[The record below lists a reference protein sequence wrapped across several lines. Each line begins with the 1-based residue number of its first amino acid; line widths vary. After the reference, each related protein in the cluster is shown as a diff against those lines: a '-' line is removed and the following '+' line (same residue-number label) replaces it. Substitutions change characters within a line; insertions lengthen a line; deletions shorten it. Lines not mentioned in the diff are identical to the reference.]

1 MRYINKCY
9 KSEFMIMRARIIV
22 LIVFTLFCALLSSC
36 SINKLAM
43 NMVADALTGDG
54 SSDVFTGDSDPQLVG
69 DAIPFAIKLYESLLS
84 SAPDH
89 QGLMLTTG
97 SLFIMYANAFVQ
109 GPAEMLSRSE
119 WEARESALIRSKK
132 LYLRGYVMLYDA
144 LEKKFPGFKQASVE
158 KGSMQSMLKKCKKE
172 DVGLLYWAV
181 AGGLSA
187 YSIDILDYELSAN
200 IPQWSAMIHRAYEL
214 DPDYSVSALDEFFIL
229 FYASLPELLGGDL
242 ERAEYHYKL
251 ALEKTGGNSAG
262 AYVSYAQSVC
272 VPAQDYETFKDCL
285 EKASAINPDADA
297 STRLVNII
305 NQQKARWLMDNAWTF
320 FSFLP
325 IPDDY

>member
-1 MRYINKCY
+1 MKMRI
-9 KSEFMIMRARIIV
+9 FLLA
-22 LIVFTLFCALLSSC
+22 VFTICCIALTSC

-43 NMVADALTGDG
+43 NLVADALTGEG
-54 SSDVFTGDSDPQLVG
+54 SSDVFTGDTDPQLVG
-69 DAIPFAIKLYESLLS
+69 DAIPFAIKMYESLLS
-84 SAPDH
+84 ATPDH

-97 SLFIMYANAFVQ
+97 SLFVMYANAFVQ
-109 GPAEMLSRSE
+109 GPAEMLPRGE
-119 WEARESALIRSKK
+119 WEEREAALNRSKQ
-132 LYLRGYVMLYDA
+132 LYLRGYKILYDA
-144 LEKKFPGFKQASVE
+144 LDKKFPGFRKATVE
-158 KGSMQSMLKKCKKE
+158 KGTIQPLLDKCKKQ

-187 YSIDILDYELSAN
+187 YSIDVLDYELSAN

-214 DPDYSVSALDEFFIL
+214 DPNYGTAALDEFFIL

-262 AYVSYAQSVC
+262 TYVSYAQAVC
-272 VPAQDYETFKDCL
+272 VPAQNYDVFKDCL
-285 EKASAINPDADA
+285 EKAVAIDPNKDT
-297 STRLVNII
+297 STRLVNIL
-305 NQQKARWLMDNAWTF
+305 NQRKAGWLLENAWVF

-325 IPDDY
+325 MPDY

>member
-1 MRYINKCY
+1 
-9 KSEFMIMRARIIV
+9 
-22 LIVFTLFCALLSSC
+22 
-36 SINKLAM
+36 M
-43 NMVADALTGDG
+43 NAVADALTGDG
-54 SSDVFTGDSDPQLVG
+54 SSDVFTGDPDPQLVG
-69 DAIPFAIKLYESLLS
+69 DAIPFAIKMYESLLS
-84 SAPDH
+84 ANPDH

-97 SLFIMYANAFVQ
+97 SLFVMYANAFVQ
-109 GPAEMLSRSE
+109 GPAEMFPRYE
-119 WEARESALIRSKK
+119 WEAREAALNRSKQ
-132 LYLRGYVMLYDA
+132 LYLRGYRILYNA
-144 LEKKFPGFKQASVE
+144 LEKKFPGFKEATVE
-158 KGSMQSMLKKCKKE
+158 KGSMQSLLNKCKKQ

-214 DPDYSVSALDEFFIL
+214 DPDYSGAALDEFFIL

-242 ERAEYHYKL
+242 ERARYHYKL

-262 AYVSYAQSVC
+262 TYVSYAQSVC

-285 EKASAINPDADA
+285 EKAAAINPDADA

>member
-1 MRYINKCY
+1 MRV
-9 KSEFMIMRARIIV
+9 RIILLTV
-22 LIVFTLFCALLSSC
+22 TLVCFTALLSC

-43 NMVADALTGDG
+43 NAVADALTGEG
-54 SSDVFTGDSDPQLVG
+54 SSDVFTGDPDPQLVG
-69 DAIPFAIKLYESLLS
+69 DSIPFAIKMYESLLS
-84 SAPDH
+84 ANPDH

-97 SLFIMYANAFVQ
+97 SLFVMYANAFVQ
-109 GPAEMLSRSE
+109 GPAEMLPRSE
-119 WEARESALIRSKK
+119 WEEREAALARSKQ
-132 LYLRGYVMLYDA
+132 LYLRGYGILYDA
-144 LEKKFPGFKQASVE
+144 LEKKFSGFKKANVE
-158 KGSMQSMLKKCKKE
+158 KGTIQPLLQKCKKT
-172 DVGLLYWAV
+172 DVSLLYWAV

-200 IPQWSAMIHRAYEL
+200 IPQWSAMIQRAYEL
-214 DPDYSVSALDEFFIL
+214 DPNYSTAALDEFFIL
-229 FYASLPELLGGDL
+229 YYASLPELLGGDI

-262 AYVSYAQSVC
+262 AYVSYAQAIC
-272 VPAQDYETFKDCL
+272 VPAQNYDAFKDCL
-285 EKASAINPDADA
+285 EKAIAIDPNKDT

-305 NQQKARWLMDNAWTF
+305 TQKKARWLLENAWTL

>member
-1 MRYINKCY
+1 MAINAV
-9 KSEFMIMRARIIV
+9 S
-22 LIVFTLFCALLSSC
+22 
-36 SINKLAM
+36 N
-43 NMVADALTGDG
+43 ALTGTG
-54 SSDVFTGDSDPQLVG
+54 SADVFTSDPDPELVG
-69 DAIPFAIKLYESLLS
+69 DALPFAIKLYETLLS
-84 SAPDH
+84 
-89 QGLMLTTG
+89 QK
-97 SLFIMYANAFVQ
+97 
-109 GPAEMLSRSE
+109 PAEMLPRGE
-119 WEARESALIRSKK
+119 WEAREAALMRSKQ
-132 LYLRGYVMLYDA
+132 LYLRGYGMLYDA

-158 KGSMQSMLKKCKKE
+158 KGTMQSLLLKCKKE
-172 DVGLLYWAV
+172 DVSLLYWAV

-187 YSIDILDYELSAN
+187 YSIDILDYELSSH
-200 IPQWSAMIHRAYEL
+200 IQEWSAMIHRAYEL
-214 DPDYSVSALDEFFIL
+214 DPNYSGAALDEFFIL

-272 VPAQDYETFKDCL
+272 IPAQDYNTFKDCL
-285 EKASAINPDADA
+285 DKALAINPDINT

-305 NQQKARWLMDNAWTF
+305 TQQKARWLLDNAWTF

>member
-1 MRYINKCY
+1 MN
-9 KSEFMIMRARIIV
+9 
-22 LIVFTLFCALLSSC
+22 LI
-36 SINKLAM
+36 
-43 NMVADALTGDG
+43 ADALTGDG
-54 SSDVFTGDSDPQLVG
+54 SSDVFTGDQDPQLVG
-69 DAIPFAIKLYESLLS
+69 DAIPFAIKMYESLLS
-84 SAPDH
+84 ANPDH

-109 GPAEMLSRSE
+109 GPAEMLPRSE
-119 WEARESALIRSKK
+119 WEAREAALIRSKQM
-132 LYLRGYVMLYDA
+132 YLRGYGMLYNA
-144 LEKKFPGFKQASVE
+144 LDKKFPGFKQASVE
-158 KGSMQSMLKKCKKE
+158 KGSMQPLLNNCKKE
-172 DVGLLYWAV
+172 DVSLLYWAV

-187 YSIDILDYELSAN
+187 YSIDVLDYELSAK
-200 IPQWSAMIHRAYEL
+200 IPEWSAMIHRAYEL
-214 DPDYSVSALDEFFIL
+214 DPDYSGAALDEFFIL

-251 ALEKTGGNSAG
+251 AVEKTKGNSAG

-272 VPAQDYETFKDCL
+272 VPAQDYDTFKDCL
-285 EKASAINPDADA
+285 EKAAAINPDADI

-305 NQQKARWLMDNAWTF
+305 TQQKARWLLDNAWVF

>member
-1 MRYINKCY
+1 LRV
-9 KSEFMIMRARIIV
+9 RII
-22 LIVFTLFCALLSSC
+22 IFTVTLVCFTALSSC

-43 NMVADALTGDG
+43 NAVADALTGEG
-54 SSDVFTGDSDPQLVG
+54 SSDVFTGDPDPQLVG
-69 DAIPFAIKLYESLLS
+69 DSIPFAIKMYESLLS
-84 SAPDH
+84 ANPDH

-97 SLFIMYANAFVQ
+97 SLFVMYANAFVQ
-109 GPAEMLSRSE
+109 EPAEMLPRSE
-119 WEARESALIRSKK
+119 WEAREAALKRSKQ
-132 LYLRGYVMLYDA
+132 LYLRGYGILYDA
-144 LEKKFPGFKQASVE
+144 LEKKFPGFKKATVE
-158 KGSMQSMLKKCKKE
+158 KGTIQPLLQKCKKT
-172 DVGLLYWAV
+172 DVSLLYWAV

-200 IPQWSAMIHRAYEL
+200 IPQWSAMIQRAYEL
-214 DPDYSVSALDEFFIL
+214 DPNYSKAALDEFFIL
-229 FYASLPELLGGDL
+229 YYASLPELLGGDM

-262 AYVSYAQSVC
+262 AYVSYAQAVC
-272 VPAQDYETFKDCL
+272 VPAQNYDAFKDNL
-285 EKASAINPDADA
+285 EKAIAIDPNKDT

-305 NQQKARWLMDNAWTF
+305 TQKKARWLLENAWIY

>member
-1 MRYINKCY
+1 MKV
-9 KSEFMIMRARIIV
+9 RII
-22 LIVFTLFCALLSSC
+22 LLTVFIAFFVAFPSC

-43 NMVADALTGDG
+43 NVVADALTGEG
-54 SSDVFTGDSDPQLVG
+54 SSDVFTGDPDPKLVG
-69 DAIPFAIKLYESLLS
+69 DAIPFAIKMYESILS
-84 SAPDH
+84 GAPDH

-109 GPAEMLSRSE
+109 GPAEMFPRSE
-119 WEARESALIRSKK
+119 WEAREAALNRSKQ
-132 LYLRGYVMLYDA
+132 LYLRGYGMLYNA

-158 KGSMQSMLKKCKKE
+158 KGTIQPLLKKCKKQ

-187 YSIDILDYELSAN
+187 YSIDILDFQLSAN

-214 DPDYSVSALDEFFIL
+214 DPDYSGAALDEFFIL

-242 ERAEYHYKL
+242 ERAEHHYKL
-251 ALEKTGGNSAG
+251 ALQKTGGNSAG
-262 AYVSYAQSVC
+262 TYVSYAQSVC
-272 VPAQDYETFKDCL
+272 VPAQNYDVFKDCL
-285 EKASAINPDADA
+285 EKALAINPDKDT

-305 NQQKARWLMDNAWTF
+305 NQQKARWLLDNAWVF